1 MKPSLTVGEKNRV
14 SRAPGS
20 WVDVCPAHICM
31 EGRDNPM
38 QRYASIFRIKP
49 ELKEE
54 YRKDHDEIWPDM
66 AEAIRNSGIRN
77 YSIFFRKDGTLFA
90 YFEADNPEAAFEY
103 IAGQEVNERWQK
115 AMDRYF
121 VKVDSALLGP
131 EMEELE
137 EVFHID

>member
-1 MKPSLTVGEKNRV
+1 MK
-14 SRAPGS
+14 
-20 WVDVCPAHICM
+20 
-31 EGRDNPM
+31 
-38 QRYASIFRIKP
+38 RYASIFRIRP

-54 YRKDHDEIWPDM
+54 YKKDHDEIWPDM
-66 AEAIRNSGIRN
+66 AEAIRNSGIQN

-90 YFEADNPEAAFEY
+90 YLEADDPAAAFAF
-103 IAGQEVNERWQK
+103 IGRQEVNERWQK

-121 VKVDSALLGP
+121 IKEDTTLLGP